1 MAFSPPAEFGSSML
15 VTVTGKQ
22 IDVGDS
28 LRQHI
33 EVTTTAIV
41 DKYFGK
47 AIEAHAV
54 FSRERHLFLAAI
66 SVHAGRGLTVQCH
79 AESADPYAAFD
90 EAAARLEKRLRRYK
104 RRLRNHHKGA
114 RESEEASPAT
124 DYVLAAEDEAP
135 ASPDAQPLVIAEM
148 RTTIPQISVSEAVMR
163 LDLADLPALLFRN
176 SAHGNLNLVY
186 RRRDGNVGWIDPDL
200 ADNNRRAGAR
210 KGA

>member
-1 MAFSPPAEFGSSML
+1 MAFSPPAEFGSAML

-22 IDVGDS
+22 IDVGDA
-28 LRQHI
+28 LRRHI
-33 EVTTTAIV
+33 EATTTAIV

-66 SVHAGRGLTVQCH
+66 SVHARRGLTVQCH

-90 EAAARLEKRLRRYK
+90 EAAARLEKQLRRY
-104 RRLRNHHKGA
+104 RLRLRNHHEVA
-114 RESEEASPAT
+114 REGEEASPAT
-124 DYVLAAEDEAP
+124 DYVLAAEDESP
-135 ASPDAQPLVIAEM
+135 ASPDAQPLVVAEM

-200 ADNNRRAGAR
+200 ADDNRRATAR